1 MAAKRG
7 SARAR
12 RRARPEGVRKGDL
25 LRGLAARR
33 KLRNEQ
39 RAALSGFPPIVE
51 AYDEILTQIRT
62 LASTAELHP
71 EIVHLLNVAAETTI
85 SGFDHIMAVPAPH
98 DVEESRMLMEID
110 FLLRDFAATPIGI
123 DDWATA
129 EDFQRQRRFGFGQL
143 RTREE
148 RRRGMPDDVVLP
160 ERDQW
165 ATHSVHSHPLPSKDV
180 EPAPSHPSFS
190 LLASLTDLLDHARN
204 VTLSGRTVVLSVAGV
219 LPPGYDEFPNTAG
232 FEFRSK
238 VSWLLESHIPSED
251 MIALYDP
258 RPKKQTPAKY
268 WQDEPRSAES
278 GDT

>member
-1 MAAKRG
+1 
-7 SARAR
+7 
-12 RRARPEGVRKGDL
+12 
-25 LRGLAARR
+25 
-33 KLRNEQ
+33 
-39 RAALSGFPPIVE
+39 
-51 AYDEILTQIRT
+51 
-62 LASTAELHP
+62 
-71 EIVHLLNVAAETTI
+71 
-85 SGFDHIMAVPAPH
+85 
-98 DVEESRMLMEID
+98 MLMEID

-251 MIALYDP
+251 MIGRRSRYLPSTGRTSHVA
-258 RPKKQTPAKY
+258 PKV
-268 WQDEPRSAES
+268 EIRSPSQGVTAVIMLTRLS
-278 GDT
+278 PVGAI